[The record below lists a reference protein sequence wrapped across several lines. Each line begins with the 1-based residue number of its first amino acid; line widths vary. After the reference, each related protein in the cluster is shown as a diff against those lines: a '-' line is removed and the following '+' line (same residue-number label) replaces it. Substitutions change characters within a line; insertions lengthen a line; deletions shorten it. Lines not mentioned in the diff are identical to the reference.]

1 MKDIVEDYTDVF
13 ESNICDPDCSWE
25 KCFSNFCD
33 IIALLRGGDK
43 YSDKQVAK
51 FLLWASQ
58 LLEMKR
64 TINSPIGTSLVNWRK
79 EYSRKNIWR
88 EQ

>member
-13 ESNICDPDCSWE
+13 ESNICDPDCAWE

-33 IIALLRGGDK
+33 IVALLRDNDK
-43 YSDKQVAK
+43 YSDKEVAK
-51 FLLWASQ
+51 FLMWSSQ

-64 TINSPIGTSLVNWRK
+64 TINSPIGTSFVNWRK

-88 EQ
+88 E